1 MIEVLL
7 VFSINGGP
15 EEISDR
21 VFNSKEECVEFVNT
35 LAQMEVVEDDYSFK
49 FVASDGMLFKGECA
63 AMKEWFLKKGKLEV

>member
-15 EEISDR
+15 EKISDR

-35 LAQMEVVEDDYSFK
+35 VAQMEVVKDDYSFK